1 MIDKFL
7 NSVPK
12 KFHSSTLGFGLHQ
25 QNEDIE
31 CGNPQNPGESLG
43 TNDKVIPGSNMAD
56 QARNIGN
63 VFETRID
70 SKEIEDLWKNRR
82 KRQE

>member
-7 NSVPK
+7 NSAPK

-25 QNEDIE
+25 QTEDIKAW
-31 CGNPQNPGESLG
+31 NPQNPTESLG
-43 TNDKVIPGSNMAD
+43 SNDKVIPGANMAD
-56 QARNIGN
+56 QARNLGN

-70 SKEIEDLWKNRR
+70 SKEIENLWKNRR
-82 KRQE
+82 IQK